1 MTPPLL
7 LRPDPRRGRI
17 AKRAGSVFLA
27 VLLSAATVW
36 APGTASGQETADQC
50 FACHSRL
57 GGTLGAPA
65 KEHPGSVH
73 REAGITCVTCH
84 GGNPALPGEE
94 GMDPRYG
101 FRKKPSHREIPQFCA
116 SCHSDISRMRQ
127 YNLTTDQFA
136 EYKESV
142 HGKRLYEKNDTGT
155 AVCTSCH
162 GTHDIRR
169 KTDPQSRV
177 FRSNVPAT
185 CGACHSDKG
194 RMKPYGIPARQVED
208 YRRGVH
214 GRILAGKIPGKNP
227 SIAPNCATCHG
238 VHGATPPGVK
248 EVANVCGNCHGVVAG
263 YFRES
268 PHFAAVRDTG
278 EPRCIDCHGN
288 HSNRNPSL
296 RILEGSGPGEC
307 GSCHEAGSAA
317 MEFAGNVRDLMTGL
331 EGSMEAIGRELEAAA
346 ASGRNVDRLREAV
359 NNARTRMIEIEPVF
373 HTLSLER
380 VLPLIHQADSYLRD
394 ARREVEAI
402 REEARQRRSVAFYGA
417 GMLLLIALLL
427 GIRLALLP
435 DSRSSA
441 DEGKGG

>member
-1 MTPPLL
+1 LIPRYRVPGTLRRRYVAGTGAILFAALL
-7 LRPDPRRGRI
+7 
-17 AKRAGSVFLA
+17 A
-27 VLLSAATVW
+27 AATLWV
-36 APGTASGQETADQC
+36 PGPAAAEEAADQC
-50 FACHSRL
+50 FACHNRL

-65 KEHPGSVH
+65 KEHRESVH

-84 GGNPALPGEE
+84 GGNPDLPGEE
-94 GMDPRYG
+94 GMDPRFG
-101 FRKKPSHREIPQFCA
+101 FRKRPSHREIPQFCA
-116 SCHSDISRMRQ
+116 GCHSDIAKMRQ
-127 YNLTTDQFA
+127 YNLSTDQFA

-142 HGKRLYEKNDTGT
+142 HGKLLYGKNDLGT

-162 GTHDIRR
+162 GSHDIRR
-169 KTDPQSRV
+169 KSDPRSRV

-185 CGACHSDKG
+185 CGTCHSDPD
-194 RMKPYGIPARQVED
+194 RMKPYGIPVSQVED
-208 YRRGVH
+208 YRTGVH

-278 EPRCIDCHGN
+278 EPRCIFCHGN

-307 GSCHEAGSAA
+307 GSCHEAGTAA
-317 MEFAGNVRDLMTGL
+317 MEFAGNVRELMNAL
-331 EGSMEAIGRELEAAA
+331 EASMGEIRAELDAAA
-346 ASGRNVDRLREAV
+346 ASGRNVDRLKRQVDDAQ
-359 NNARTRMIEIEPVF
+359 TRMIEIEPVF
-373 HTLSLER
+373 HTMSFER
-380 VLPLIHQADSYLRD
+380 ILPLIHQADSYLRD
-394 ARREVEAI
+394 ARKEVEAI
-402 REEARQRRSVAFYGA
+402 REEALQRRSVAFNGA

-427 GIRLALLP
+427 GLRLARLP
-435 DSRSSA
+435 GRRPPA
-441 DEGKGG
+441 EEEKTG

>member
-1 MTPPLL
+1 VRT
-7 LRPDPRRGRI
+7 
-17 AKRAGSVFLA
+17 ATRASSVLLA
-27 VLLSAATVW
+27 VLVAATLWV
-36 APGTASGQETADQC
+36 PGPAAAVEAADQC
-50 FACHSRL
+50 FACHNRL

-65 KEHPGSVH
+65 KEHPRSVH

-84 GGNPALPGEE
+84 GGNPTMPGEE

-101 FRKKPSHREIPQFCA
+101 FRKRPSHMDIPEFCA
-116 SCHSDISRMRQ
+116 GCHSDIARMRQ
-127 YNLTTDQFA
+127 YNLATDQYA
-136 EYKESV
+136 EYRTSV
-142 HGKRLYEKNDTGT
+142 HGKRLYERNDLGT

-169 KTDPQSRV
+169 KSDPQSRV

-185 CGACHSDKG
+185 CGACHSDPD
-194 RMKPYGIPARQVED
+194 RMKPYGIPVSQVED
-208 YRRGVH
+208 YRKGVH
-214 GRILAGKIPGKNP
+214 GRILAGRIPGKNP

-268 PHFAAVRDTG
+268 PHFDAVRETG
-278 EPRCIDCHGN
+278 EPRCIFCHGN

-307 GSCHEAGSAA
+307 GSCHEPGGAA
-317 MEFAGNVRDLMTGL
+317 MEFAGNVRDLMNGL
-331 EGSMEAIGRELEAAA
+331 EGTMGEIRSELDVAAS
-346 ASGRNVDRLREAV
+346 SGRNVDRLKREV
-359 NNARTRMIEIEPVF
+359 DDARTKMIEIEPVF
-373 HTLSLER
+373 HTMSIER

-394 ARREVEAI
+394 ARKEVEAI
-402 REEARQRRSVAFYGA
+402 REESRQRRSVAFYGA

-435 DSRSSA
+435 DDRPPASG
-441 DEGKGG
+441 EKTG